1 MLSRILF
8 FLMKHILVPIDF
20 SENSLNALAYAKELF
35 KNTTSSFYILHVGN
49 LNQSGIVSNS
59 LLSFG
64 TNKELIL
71 KEKFKSNFL
80 KIKEQNSNSKHHFWA
95 IQEYGNLIDKI
106 RETVQS
112 KKIDLIVMGTK
123 GASGIKEKII
133 GSNTGD
139 VITKVPVNLLVVPE
153 NATYTALK
161 NISFPT
167 DYNIFYSY
175 SILNTITE
183 LLHMNE
189 GFLHIINSSTKKKIN
204 VVQQKN
210 KAYLQDYLEE
220 VFENNHCFHRTGNMK
235 VKNAIEDFTTTGK
248 TDMILMAAKNI
259 NFIQQILFDNPIQKL
274 SFQTKI
280 PLFVVHE

>member
-1 MLSRILF
+1 M
-8 FLMKHILVPIDF
+8 D
-20 SENSLNALAYAKELF
+20 
-35 KNTTSSFYILHVGN
+35 
-49 LNQSGIVSNS
+49 
-59 LLSFG
+59 
-64 TNKELIL
+64 
-71 KEKFKSNFL
+71 
-80 KIKEQNSNSKHHFWA
+80 
-95 IQEYGNLIDKI
+95 
-106 RETVQS
+106 
-112 KKIDLIVMGTK
+112 TK

-139 VITKVPVNLLVVPE
+139 VITKIPVNLLVVPE
-153 NATYTALK
+153 NATYTELK

-189 GFLHIINSSTKKKIN
+189 GFLHIINSSTKKNLN

-248 TDMILMAAKNI
+248 TDMIVMAAKNI

-280 PLFVVHE
+280 PLFVVHQ